1 MTIVMFWRIC
11 SVLWLFRTDQLHVH
25 GMDETFCRAL
35 MASLRH
41 AGAQPVTPAAAF
53 ERAKLK
59 MHKLDAQFDVE
70 GFV

>member
-1 MTIVMFWRIC
+1 
-11 SVLWLFRTDQLHVH
+11 
-25 GMDETFCRAL
+25 